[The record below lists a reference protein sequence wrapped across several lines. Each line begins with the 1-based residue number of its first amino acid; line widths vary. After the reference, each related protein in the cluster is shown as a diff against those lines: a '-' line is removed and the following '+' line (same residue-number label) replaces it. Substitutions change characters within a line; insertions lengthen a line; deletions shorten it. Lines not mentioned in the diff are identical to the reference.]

1 MEELVKK
8 IETTFTEMLADMSR
22 AVGGNKAAGARSRKA
37 SLAIEKLLKD
47 YRKTSIEAA
56 KK

>member
-1 MEELVKK
+1 MNELVKK

-22 AVGGNKAAGARSRKA
+22 AVNGNKAAGARSRKA
-37 SLAIEKLLKD
+37 SLAFEKLLKE